1 MKLPKMIL
9 FDYGQTLIK
18 EKKFDGVKGTQAVL
32 TYATRNKYNLTAKQI
47 QERAEEINQELG
59 KFDPKKRHLYQIEIP
74 NTMFIPYLYESQGI
88 EIPLTIEEIDKIFWD
103 AASPGV
109 PTDGVEEFLDFLKES
124 RIRTGVISNIAYG
137 QQVVANRIYD
147 LLPKNEF
154 EFILTSSQYIFR
166 KPHRRIFDL
175 ALEKAE
181 LKAEDVWYIGDQYE
195 CDIKGALAAGI
206 MPIWYIGAIDLP
218 YVEDKNI
225 LTIQNWKE
233 LKEKMNYKK

>member
-1 MKLPKMIL
+1 M
-9 FDYGQTLIK
+9 
-18 EKKFDGVKGTQAVL
+18 
-32 TYATRNKYNLTAKQI
+32 
-47 QERAEEINQELG
+47 
-59 KFDPKKRHLYQIEIP
+59 
-74 NTMFIPYLYESQGI
+74 
-88 EIPLTIEEIDKIFWD
+88 
-103 AASPGV
+103 
-109 PTDGVEEFLDFLKES
+109 EEFLDFLKES
-124 RIRTGVISNIAYG
+124 RIRTGVISNISYG

-154 EFILTSSQYIFR
+154 EFIFTSSQYIFR

-195 CDIKGALAAGI
+195 CDIKSALAVGI

-233 LKEKMNYKK
+233 LKEKMNYEK